1 MCRRCLWLLTA
12 AMLVCPTL
20 AGAQPPPPP
29 GFGPGKPPMG
39 PPPLHFL
46 FSQRSVQA
54 ELKLTAPQ
62 LRTVNQVVYKQMAEM
77 KKLFGQPPDQMFPKM
92 EELNKASDKELR
104 DLLKTDQAKRL
115 DQILLQQ
122 QGVKAFA
129 EPKVV
134 DELTLTD
141 DQQQRIRDIQEA
153 GDKEVG
159 KLFQGRPVHPELVR
173 RKMAEVTSSGM
184 AKVTKL
190 LTKEQKKKWKELTG
204 KTFTAPLPLMPFP
217 GMPGR
222 PPGASSRLEARPA
235 GFAAQEALA
244 AV

>member
-1 MCRRCLWLLTA
+1 MCRRCPWLLTA
-12 AMLVCPTL
+12 ALLAFPIF

-39 PPPLHFL
+39 PPPLQFL
-46 FSQRSVQA
+46 FSQRSVQV
-54 ELKLTAPQ
+54 ELKLTTPQ

-77 KKLFGQPPDQMFPKM
+77 KKLFGQPPDQVFPKM
-92 EELNKASDKELR
+92 EELNKASDQELR
-104 DLLKTDQAKRL
+104 NMLKTDQAKRL

-122 QGVKAFA
+122 QAVKAFT

-134 DELTLTD
+134 DELTLTTE
-141 DQQQRIRDIQEA
+141 QQQKIRDIQEA

-173 RKMAEVTSSGM
+173 RKMVEVTNSGM
-184 AKVTKL
+184 VKVTKL
-190 LTKEQKKKWKELTG
+190 LTKEQKKKWKALTG
-204 KTFTAPLPLMPFP
+204 KAFTVPIPLGPPP

-222 PPGASSRLEARPA
+222 PPGASSRLEARPDSFWLPRA
-235 GFAAQEALA
+235 FVAA
-244 AV
+244 